1 MGYMVWGIDYN
12 DPISMLGLMQSK
24 AGSIPTFWENKEY
37 DELIA
42 KASVEMNEAK
52 RVEMYKQAEE
62 LLFNGGCALCPV
74 VNETSH
80 AFRYNYI
87 KNASTLSFTT
97 MGLKKVYTSGR

>member
-42 KASVEMNEAK
+42 KASVEMNESK
-52 RVEMYKQAEE
+52 RVEMYKKAEE

-80 AFRYNYI
+80 AFRYSYI